1 MDNSAQKSVN
11 FEVNERHFVENDSE
25 VDEEDG
31 DEEIVSFDE
40 MGLDNKILHAIA
52 SLGWSYPTL
61 IQEKTIR
68 LALDGLFFFC

>member
-11 FEVNERHFVENDSE
+11 FEVNEPHFVENDSE

-68 LALDGLFFFC
+68 LALDGLFFC